1 MLVLPWSLWSFSV
14 GLMTLSQPPVS
25 CSRLQNR
32 PQQPRIHQGQCSR
45 WWVRCGNLL
54 LFGSPFPLWK
64 KEKEKKYYCRSAVSR
79 LGGRVFDNPVSWGKK
94 LTTMS
99 SKKGEKMEEDDFESY
114 VRRSAFLYKFY
125 LYYVI
130 LGNLLPYMIE
140 LTILFLYHNNNNCS
154 KGRILVNLDVTLSS
168 LVTYSFIKL
177 LLTDVIMY

>member
-1 MLVLPWSLWSFSV
+1 
-14 GLMTLSQPPVS
+14 
-25 CSRLQNR
+25 
-32 PQQPRIHQGQCSR
+32 
-45 WWVRCGNLL
+45 
-54 LFGSPFPLWK
+54 
-64 KEKEKKYYCRSAVSR
+64 
-79 LGGRVFDNPVSWGKK
+79 
-94 LTTMS
+94 MS